1 MKKKILRIG
10 LSVLVTLLILFTIL
24 QIVLLCQIYVSDAS
38 KASYLYNKDYFW
50 LKGLCGREDIVK
62 KGDILM
68 LGRYPTAENGD
79 TRPIAWKV
87 VLVNRE
93 NVELLAV
100 NILDVM
106 PQHEERRVSYKD
118 LIIPWSRSYL
128 RKWLN
133 ESFYD
138 TAFTEKE
145 KPYLVQRDVTTN
157 YRGNTSGASMGIDHS
172 PDWVYIPY
180 IDDLPYIKS
189 KDLVAPMTPYAFRKW
204 EHIVAT
210 TVDVHKTNGHYAE
223 EWNAIVWVD
232 DNRNGTWW
240 LRSPGYFETAATYVT
255 PNNDIWNVYSF
266 AIPNGITHSHTF
278 VSADDPSIGVRPMI
292 CIQTEDIPRIH
303 QLTHTMT

>member
-1 MKKKILRIG
+1 MKKTILSIC
-10 LSVLVTLLILFTIL
+10 LLIFATLLILFTIL
-24 QIVLLCQIYVSDAS
+24 QIGLLCKIHSSDVSD
-38 KASYLYNKDYFW
+38 ASYLYNKHYFW
-50 LKGLCGREDIVK
+50 LKGLCQREDIVK

-68 LGRYPTAENGD
+68 LGRYPTTENGD
-79 TRPIAWKV
+79 MEPIAWKV

-106 PQHEERRVSYKD
+106 PQHEERRVSDKD

-128 RKWLN
+128 REWLN

-145 KPYLVQRDVTTN
+145 KPYLILRDVTTN
-157 YRGNTSGASMGIDHS
+157 YRANTSSASMGIDHS

-189 KDLVAPMTPYAFRKW
+189 KDLVAPMTSYAFRKW

-210 TVDVHKTNGHYAE
+210 TVDVHKTDGHYAE

-240 LRSPGYFETAATYVT
+240 LRSPGYFKTAATYVT
-255 PNNDIWNVYSF
+255 PEGNVWNSDYF
-266 AIPNGITHSHTF
+266 GLSHTL
-278 VSADDPSIGVRPMI
+278 VSTDDPSIGVRPMI
-292 CIQTEDIPRIH
+292 CIKTEDIPRIR
-303 QLTHTMT
+303 Q